1 MPNGE
6 EFGLNRKL
14 NDSITDG
21 KAGEH

>member
-6 EFGLNRKL
+6 EFGCNRKL